1 MNVKLSR
8 KTEIACFCMYSS
20 NLQIYLQQYVY
31 ICICVYCVYIHIY
44 IFFLIFIIY
53 LKTISSVHSR
63 MLLCCAQR
71 SVHYIY
77 FAVLSRERKPVI
89 MRLKLKSVS
98 QKLSVRDS
106 DCGAL
111 EETCRRRSGIIRSL
125 SRATSR
131 VHGQAITRLRSAA
144 FICSLKVTQ
153 KSSCSPGTTQT
164 HREAQRP
171 AFIDVTPHTF
181 PWRIVQSRY
190 ERCIS
195 FCLVEGYIYMSAKLV
210 IVRAAMN

>member
-1 MNVKLSR
+1 M
-8 KTEIACFCMYSS
+8 
-20 NLQIYLQQYVY
+20 
-31 ICICVYCVYIHIY
+31 YCVYIHIY
-44 IFFLIFIIY
+44 IYIFFFNFYNLFKDDQ
-53 LKTISSVHSR
+53 LRSFR

-106 DCGAL
+106 DCGVL

-181 PWRIVQSRY
+181 PWRIVQSWY
-190 ERCIS
+190 ESCIS
-195 FCLVEGYIYMSAKLV
+195 FCLVEG
-210 IVRAAMN
+210 